1 PSIMFRMHKSG
12 DPRSG
17 GSVLGMLLALLMLLA
32 GLSALLFFG
41 VQYVASYISG
51 ALLGT
56 AVAGFGH
63 PNWRRKAAMAIAIVI
78 AILAARPAYLLV
90 LGIFAK
96 MNNAW
101 LNSID
106 TYDAWTS
113 DAIGALWRLAVVL
126 VGMVIMCISPAI
138 VLKFFPLLPDAST
151 VGSGAVLSGGTAGAL
166 AGAGVSGANSVM
178 MQKRMSA
185 SQQSG
190 GQSMSSSS
198 GSGSSGGESSS
209 DGGGS

>member
-1 PSIMFRMHKSG
+1 FFFTCARHLRVFLSFPTR
-12 DPRSG
+12 RS
-17 GSVLGMLLALLMLLA
+17 SDL
-32 GLSALLFFG
+32 
-41 VQYVASYISG
+41 ISG

-113 DAIGALWRLAVVL
+113 DPIGALWRLAVVL

-198 GSGSSGGESSS
+198 GSGSS
-209 DGGGS
+209 